1 MLLEFCY
8 SHLKM
13 HNCREISNYYFYH
26 TICLTDILIRIRVL
40 RGYKVYAMKH
50 WVSYRLDDG
59 QKYERKIITVIKQ
72 NLFVVQSFKNV
83 YMDDYYAL

>member
-13 HNCREISNYYFYH
+13 RNCREISNCYFYH
-26 TICLTDILIRIRVL
+26 IICLTDILIRIKVL

-59 QKYERKIITVIKQ
+59 QKYERKIITYKTE
-72 NLFVVQSFKNV
+72 FVCCSVLQKC
-83 YMDDYYAL
+83 LHG